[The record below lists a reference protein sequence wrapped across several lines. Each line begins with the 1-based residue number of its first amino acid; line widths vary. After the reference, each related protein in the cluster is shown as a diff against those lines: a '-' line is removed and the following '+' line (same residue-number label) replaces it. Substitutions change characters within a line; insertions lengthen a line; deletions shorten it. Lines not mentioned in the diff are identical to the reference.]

1 MKSGLRSLLLAVAL
15 LTPQFAF
22 SEEATI
28 FTKCACE
35 ETLVV
40 DTRCAPLCGDL
51 AGGFSAIRYLKRDVS
66 GGLKSVDSDHIFAP
80 EFAGVPTMMLIHG
93 NRTDADGAL
102 QDADYLREVMQ
113 TNCRVAG
120 FRLIVWSWPSE
131 KATRHQRED
140 AQIKVFRSD
149 AQSYYV
155 ARFLQSDP
163 VKNMRKTSPFTVV
176 GYSLGTR
183 VVSGALQLSS
193 GAELDGRTLPDVK
206 NDKLEDAKAKDSE
219 LNVVFVAGAVD
230 SEALASDGRYGK
242 ALSQVKSLLVTRN
255 GSDRV
260 LKWYPWLWH
269 RGGPEA
275 LGFVGPC
282 SLSEPDRVSVLDVEC
297 HVGKTHK
304 WERYLD
310 SPSLLAA
317 LKENLASR
325 RSPTKLA
332 PKIAAQ

>member
-1 MKSGLRSLLLAVAL
+1 MKSGFRLLLLAVAL
-15 LTPQFAF
+15 VSPRFAF
-22 SEEATI
+22 SEEAAI
-28 FTKCACE
+28 FSKCACE

-40 DTRCAPLCGDL
+40 DTREAPLCGDL
-51 AGGFSAIRYLKRDVS
+51 AGGFSQIRYLKRDLS

-80 EFAGVPTMMLIHG
+80 EFAGVPTMMLVHG
-93 NRTDADGAL
+93 NRTDAAGAL
-102 QDADYLREVMQ
+102 QDADYLRDVMQ

-131 KATRHQRED
+131 KVTRHQRED
-140 AQIKVFRSD
+140 AQLKVFRSD

-155 ARFLQSDP
+155 ARFLQSDS
-163 VKNMRKTSPFTVV
+163 VEKMRKTSPFAVV

-193 GAELDGRTLPDVK
+193 GAELDGRTLPALK
-206 NDKLEDAKAKDSE
+206 KDKPDGGDEYNPE

-230 SEALASDGRYGK
+230 AESLASDGRYGK

-260 LKWYPWLWH
+260 LKWYPFLW
-269 RGGPEA
+269 RRDGPEA
-275 LGFVGPC
+275 LGYVGPC
-282 SLSEPDRVSVLDVEC
+282 GLSDPDRVNVLDVEC

-304 WERYLD
+304 WERYLN

-317 LKENLASR
+317 LKENLVSR
-325 RSPTKLA
+325 RSTTKLP
-332 PKIAAQ
+332 PKVAAQ